1 MVDAIIGRYR
11 ARIEETGLVL
21 THPSGICFDLT
32 AGEALGLQDFIGV
45 YRKTLLASESD
56 TDERDTEPE
65 IELVVIKKPSPES

>member
-11 ARIEETGLVL
+11 ARMEETGLVL

-32 AGEALGLQDFIGV
+32 ADEALGLQEFVSV
-45 YRKTLLASESD
+45 YRESLLASGSD

-65 IELVVIKKPSPES
+65 IERVVIKEPTQES